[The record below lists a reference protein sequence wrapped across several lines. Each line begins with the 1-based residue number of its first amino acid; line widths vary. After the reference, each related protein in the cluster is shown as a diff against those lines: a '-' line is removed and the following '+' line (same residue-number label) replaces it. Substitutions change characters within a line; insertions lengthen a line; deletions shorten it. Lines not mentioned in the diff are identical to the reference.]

1 MYTARNNIEERRAES
16 SLDPSA
22 ESSCTTE
29 EFLDGHFV
37 RASGAGLR
45 GCSPPGWRQQL
56 RVLLSA
62 DARGTVQEFHDFL
75 RSLAGSENC
84 EFTCLCAAILSAQTR
99 DRAAIDATKRLL
111 LRFGSACAACFSPA
125 ALALAPLEMLSE
137 CLGLAGVNF
146 YKGKAQRLRETAATL
161 LSHHAGRVPASFDA
175 LIVLPGVGPK
185 IANLVLSVT
194 FQQATGCGMVVD
206 THVQRVARR
215 LGWSRFTEPE
225 QTRHCLEGFVSEEIR
240 EIVARRMIGFGQE
253 ICKPRHPVCKTCPL
267 AREDLCPSAQVPVER
282 VLGATSRSWKL
293 RPSNKRTIIELSV
306 DT

>member
-1 MYTARNNIEERRAES
+1 MHATDMELR
-16 SLDPSA
+16 
-22 ESSCTTE
+22 
-29 EFLDGHFV
+29 EFLDGHSV

-45 GCSPPGWRQQL
+45 GCSPPVWHRQL

-75 RSLAGSENC
+75 CSLTGSDSC
-84 EFTCLCAAILSAQTR
+84 EFTSLCAAILSAQTR

-111 LRFGSACAACFSPA
+111 LCFACFSPA
-125 ALALAPLEMLSE
+125 ALALAPLETLCE
-137 CLGLAGVNF
+137 CLVGVNF
-146 YKGKAQRLRETAATL
+146 YRGKAQRLRETAATL

-175 LIVLPGVGPK
+175 LIALPGVGPK
-185 IANLVLSVT
+185 IANLVLSVS
-194 FQQATGCGMVVD
+194 FQQAGCGMVVD

-225 QTRHCLEGFVSEEIR
+225 QTRHCLEGFVPEEIR

-253 ICKPRHPVCKTCPL
+253 ICKPRYPKCKACPL

-282 VLGATSRSWKL
+282 VLAADDSEGAAPILWKL
-293 RPSNKRTIIELSV
+293 RPSSKRTIIEISL